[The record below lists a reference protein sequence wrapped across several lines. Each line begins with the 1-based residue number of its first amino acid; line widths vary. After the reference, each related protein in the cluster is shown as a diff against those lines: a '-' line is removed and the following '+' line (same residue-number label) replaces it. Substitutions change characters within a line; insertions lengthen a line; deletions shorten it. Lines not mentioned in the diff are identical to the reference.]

1 MSRFFINR
9 PIFAWVMAILVMLIG
24 VISVVNLPIEQYPRI
39 APPTITVSATYPGAN
54 AQTVENSVVQIIEQR
69 MKGLD
74 GLMYIS
80 SSSSSNG
87 GASVTLTFENGTD
100 SDTAQV
106 QVQNKL
112 QSAMSSLPESVQ
124 RQGVNVNKSSSS
136 FMMVQAF
143 ISEDGS
149 MDRSDIAD
157 YVSSNVVDQLSRV
170 EGVGEV
176 QLFGSTYA
184 MRIWLDPSRLRSYNM
199 VPSDVVSAVGAQNA
213 QVSAGQLGQA
223 PADTEQQVINATV
236 TVQSYLQTPEEFEN
250 ILLKTDSSGAQ
261 VRLRDVAEVEIGSE
275 SYGVVSQYN
284 GQEAAGLGI
293 SLASGANALET
304 REAVG
309 ERMAQLESNFPVGL
323 ASVVPYDTTPFISL
337 SIEQVVMTLIEAI
350 ALVFVVMFV
359 FLQNW
364 RATIIPTLAVP
375 VVLLGTFAVLYI
387 AGFSINVLTMFAM
400 VLSIGLL
407 VDDAIVVVENVERIL
422 EEDSEISIKDATI
435 QSMGEISKVVIG
447 IAIILSAVFVP
458 MAFFG
463 GSTGV
468 IYRQFSITLITS
480 MVLSAL
486 VALIFTPALCV
497 TLLKRGKSHE
507 KGKTEK
513 QKGFFGW
520 FNRSFS
526 KLSLSYESFV
536 GKSFRFKWLYLI
548 GYAAI
553 IGIMAVVFLRIPGS
567 FLPEEDQGIMFTLVQ
582 LPSGSTLDET
592 QDVLD
597 EVRNYYDTQET
608 DNIASVFTIAGFSF
622 AGNGQNM
629 GLAFVRLSDWD
640 ARAGDENTA
649 QAVAGRAMGYFFT
662 QLNEAQVFAIVPPA
676 ITELGNASGFDLML
690 QDTGNLGHDGLLEAR
705 NMLLGMSAQNDQ
717 VAGVRPNGQE
727 DAPQLKININQ
738 EQAAAYGLSLGSI
751 NSVISTAWGSG
762 YINDFIDRGRVKRV
776 YVQGEPSS
784 RTNPDDI
791 GKWYVRNDVGN
802 MISFNAFSGS
812 EWESGSPRLT
822 RYNSLP
828 SMNIQGSAAPGL
840 STGEAMSAMEAMI
853 TQLPEGIGYEW
864 TGMSLEEQKS
874 GAQAPMLYALSI
886 LIVFLCL
893 AALYESWSIP
903 FSVLLVIPLGVLG
916 AVIFTW
922 LRDFANDIYLQVGLL
937 TVVGLSAKNAILII
951 EFAKDHQEEG
961 YSLKDAVM
969 TAARQRLRPII
980 MTSLAFGLG
989 VVPLFI
995 ASGAGSGSQNAIG
1008 TSVLGGVISA
1018 TLLGIFFIPMFY
1030 IWVRSMFPY
1039 MNNEAHDVVG
1049 NNGYTI
1055 SNSSDDDYP
1064 SDDDDK
1070 PMPPTPPND
1079 DTPTSPTDNTS
1090 DSALSESYQPASF
1103 GDNTK

>member
-1 MSRFFINR
+1 MSVFFINR

-24 VISVVNLPIEQYPRI
+24 VISVINLPIEQYPRI
-39 APPTITVSATYPGAN
+39 APPTISVSASYPGAN
-54 AQTVENSVVQIIEQR
+54 AQTVENSVVQVIEQR

-87 GASVTLTFENGTD
+87 GATVTLTFENGTD
-100 SDTAQV
+100 PDTAQV

-143 ISEDGS
+143 ISEDGN
-149 MDRSDIAD
+149 MDRADIAD

-184 MRIWLDPSRLRSYNM
+184 MRIWLDPARLRSYNM
-199 VPSDVVSAVGAQNA
+199 VPSDVVNAVRAQNA

-223 PADTEQQVINATV
+223 PADTDQQVINATV
-236 TVQSYLQTPEEFEN
+236 TVQSYLQTPEEFAN
-250 ILLKTDSSGAQ
+250 ILLKTDVSGAQ
-261 VRLRDVAEVEIGSE
+261 VRLGDVADVEIGSE
-275 SYGVVSQYN
+275 NYGVVSQYN

-293 SLASGANALET
+293 SLAGGANALET
-304 REAVG
+304 REAVAD
-309 ERMAQLESNFPVGL
+309 RMAQLESNFPAGL
-323 ASVVPYDTTPFISL
+323 ASVVPYDTTPFVRL
-337 SIEQVVMTLIEAI
+337 SIEQVVMTLLEAI
-350 ALVFVVMFV
+350 VLVFIVMFI

-375 VVLLGTFAVLYI
+375 VVLLGTFAVLYV

-422 EEDSEISIKDATI
+422 EEDPHISIKDATI
-435 QSMGEISKVVIG
+435 QSMGEISKIVIG
-447 IAIILSAVFVP
+447 IALILSAVFVP

-468 IYRQFSITLITS
+468 IYRQFSITLITA

-497 TLLKRGKSHE
+497 TLLKRSKSHE
-507 KGKTEK
+507 KGNTEA

-520 FNRSFS
+520 FNRSFF
-526 KLSLSYESFV
+526 KLSRKYEGFV
-536 GKSFRFKWLYLI
+536 GKSIRFKWLYLV
-548 GYAAI
+548 GYAII
-553 IGIMAVVFLRIPGS
+553 IGIMTVVFLRIPGS

-582 LPSGSTLDET
+582 LPAGSTLDET
-592 QDVLD
+592 QDVL
-597 EVRNYYDTQET
+597 EKVRTYYDTQET

-622 AGNGQNM
+622 AGQGQNM
-629 GLAFVRLSDWD
+629 GLAFVRLSDWE
-640 ARAGDENTA
+640 ARDGDENTA

-676 ITELGNASGFDLML
+676 ITELGNASGFDLMI
-690 QDTGNLGHDGLLEAR
+690 QDTGNIGHDGLLEAR

-727 DAPQLKININQ
+727 DAPQLKVNINQ

-751 NSVISTAWGSG
+751 NSVISTAWGSS
-762 YINDFIDRGRVKRV
+762 YINDFIDRGRIKRV
-776 YVQGEPSS
+776 FVQGEPNS

-791 GKWYVRNDVGN
+791 GKWYVRNETGD
-802 MISFNAFSGS
+802 MISFDAFSSS
-812 EWESGSPRLT
+812 EWQSGSPRLT

-840 STGEAMSAMEAMI
+840 STGEAMSAMENMI
-853 TQLPEGIGYEW
+853 SELPEGVGYEW

-886 LIVFLCL
+886 LVVFLCL

-951 EFAKDHQEEG
+951 EFAKEHQEEG
-961 YSLKDAVM
+961 YSLKEAVM

-995 ASGAGSGSQNAIG
+995 ASGPGSGSQNAIG
-1008 TSVLGGVISA
+1008 TSVVGGVLTA
-1018 TLLGIFFIPMFY
+1018 TFLGIFFIPMFY
-1030 IWVRSMFPY
+1030 VWVRSLFPHKY
-1039 MNNEAHDVVG
+1039 G
-1049 NNGYTI
+1049 NNKPRDP
-1055 SNSSDDDYP
+1055 DDDGH
-1064 SDDDDK
+1064 DNG
-1070 PMPPTPPND
+1070 PND
-1079 DTPTSPTDNTS
+1079 DSTDDTQTLVTSEN
-1090 DSALSESYQPASF
+1090 YQPASF
-1103 GDNTK
+1103 GDNTQ

>member
-1 MSRFFINR
+1 MSRFFIDR
-9 PIFAWVMAILVMLIG
+9 PIFAWVLAILVMLIG

-39 APPTITVSATYPGAN
+39 APPTVSVSATYPGAN

-74 GLMYIS
+74 GLMYMS

-100 SDTAQV
+100 PDTAQV

-112 QSAMSSLPESVQ
+112 QAAMSSLPEAVQ

-136 FMMVQAF
+136 FLMVQAF

-149 MDRSDIAD
+149 MDRADIAD
-157 YVSSNVVDQLSRV
+157 YINSNVLDSISRV

-176 QLFGSTYA
+176 QVFGSSYA
-184 MRIWLDPSRLRSYNM
+184 MRIWLDPARLRSYNM
-199 VPSDVVSAVGAQNA
+199 VPSDVVNAVRAQNA

-223 PADTEQQVINATV
+223 PADTDQQVINATV
-236 TVQSYLQTPEEFEN
+236 TVQSYLQTPEEFKD
-250 ILLKTDSSGAQ
+250 ILLKTDTSGAQ
-261 VRLRDVAEVEIGSE
+261 VRLGDVADVEIGSE
-275 SYGVVSQYN
+275 NYSERSLYN

-293 SLASGANALET
+293 SLAAGANALES

-309 ERMAQLESNFPVGL
+309 ARMAELETNFPVGL
-323 ASVVPYDTTPFISL
+323 SSVVPYDTTPFVRL
-337 SIEQVVMTLIEAI
+337 SIEQVVKTLIEAI
-350 ALVFVVMFV
+350 VLVFIVMFV

-422 EEDSEISIKDATI
+422 EENPDISVKDATV

-447 IAIILSAVFVP
+447 IALILSAVFLP

-480 MVLSAL
+480 MALSAM

-507 KGKTEK
+507 KGSTEQ

-520 FNRSFS
+520 FNRGFF
-526 KLSLSYESFV
+526 KLSRSYENFV
-536 GKSFRFKWLYLI
+536 GKSIRFKWLYLI

-582 LPSGSTLDET
+582 LPAGSTLDET

-597 EVRNYYDTQET
+597 KVRSYYDTQEG
-608 DNIASVFTIAGFSF
+608 DNIASVFTVAGFSF
-622 AGNGQNM
+622 AGQGQNM
-629 GLAFVRLSDWD
+629 GLAFVRLSDWEE
-640 ARAGDENTA
+640 RSGEENTA
-649 QAVAGRAMGYFFT
+649 QAVADRAMGYFFT

-690 QDTGNLGHDGLLEAR
+690 QDVGNLGHEGLLEAR
-705 NMLLGMSAQNDQ
+705 NMLLGMAAQNEN

-727 DAPQLKININQ
+727 DAPQLKVNINQ

-751 NSVISTAWGSG
+751 NSVISTAWGSS
-762 YINDFIDRGRVKRV
+762 YINDFIDRGRIKRV
-776 YVQGEPSS
+776 YVQGEASS

-791 GKWYVRNDVGN
+791 GKWYVRGETGN
-802 MISFNAFSGS
+802 MVSFDAFSSS
-812 EWESGSPRLT
+812 EWQSGSPRLT

-828 SMNIQGSAAPGL
+828 SMNIQGNAAPGL
-840 STGEAMSAMEAMI
+840 STGEAMSAMENMI
-853 TQLPEGIGYEW
+853 GQLPEGIGYEW
-864 TGMSLEEQKS
+864 TGLSLEEQKS
-874 GAQAPMLYALSI
+874 GSQAPMLYALSI
-886 LIVFLCL
+886 LVVFLCL

-922 LRDFANDIYLQVGLL
+922 LRGFANDIYLQVGLL

-951 EFAKDHQEEG
+951 EFAKEHQEEG
-961 YSLKDAVM
+961 YSLREAVM

-989 VVPLFI
+989 VVPLAI
-995 ASGAGSGSQNAIG
+995 ATGAGSGSQTAIG
-1008 TSVLGGVISA
+1008 TSVVGGVLTA
-1018 TLLGIFFIPMFY
+1018 TFLGIFFIPMFY

-1039 MNNEAHDVVG
+1039 KGNKAH
-1049 NNGYTI
+1049 NGKG
-1055 SNSSDDDYP
+1055 DDDNNHPGGNGGGDNPAP
-1064 SDDDDK
+1064 SAPTEDK
-1070 PMPPTPPND
+1070 QSLTPP
-1079 DTPTSPTDNTS
+1079 
-1090 DSALSESYQPASF
+1090 ASYQPVSL
-1103 GDNTK
+1103 GDNTQ

>member
-1 MSRFFINR
+1 MSRFFIDR
-9 PIFAWVMAILVMLIG
+9 PIFAWVLAILVMLIG

-39 APPTITVSATYPGAN
+39 APPTVSVSATYPGAN

-74 GLMYIS
+74 GLMYMS

-100 SDTAQV
+100 PDTAQV

-112 QSAMSSLPESVQ
+112 QAAMSSLPEAVQ

-149 MDRSDIAD
+149 MDRADIAD
-157 YVSSNVVDQLSRV
+157 YINSNVLDSISRV

-176 QLFGSTYA
+176 QVFGSSYA
-184 MRIWLDPSRLRSYNM
+184 MRIWLDPARLRSYNM
-199 VPSDVVSAVGAQNA
+199 VPSDVVNAVRAQNA

-223 PADTEQQVINATV
+223 PADTDQQVINATV
-236 TVQSYLQTPEEFEN
+236 TVQSYLQTPEEFKD
-250 ILLKTDSSGAQ
+250 ILLKTDTSGAQ
-261 VRLRDVAEVEIGSE
+261 VRLGDVADVEIGSE
-275 SYGVVSQYN
+275 NYSERSLYN

-293 SLASGANALET
+293 SLAAGANALET

-309 ERMAQLESNFPVGL
+309 ARIAELETNFPAGL
-323 ASVVPYDTTPFISL
+323 SSVVPYDTTPFVRL
-337 SIEQVVMTLIEAI
+337 SIEQVVKTLLEAI
-350 ALVFVVMFV
+350 ALVFIVMFI

-422 EEDSEISIKDATI
+422 EEDPDISVKDATI

-447 IAIILSAVFVP
+447 IALILSAVFLP

-480 MVLSAL
+480 MALSAM

-507 KGKTEK
+507 KGSTEQ

-520 FNRSFS
+520 FNRGFF
-526 KLSLSYESFV
+526 KLSRSYENFV
-536 GKSFRFKWLYLI
+536 GKSFNLKWLYLI

-582 LPSGSTLDET
+582 LPAGSTLDET

-597 EVRNYYDTQET
+597 KVRNYYDTQET

-622 AGNGQNM
+622 AGQGQNM
-629 GLAFVRLSDWD
+629 GLAFVRLSDWEE
-640 ARAGDENTA
+640 RSGEENTA
-649 QAVAGRAMGYFFT
+649 QAVADRAMGYFFT

-690 QDTGNLGHDGLLEAR
+690 QDVGNLGHEGLLEAR
-705 NMLLGMSAQNDQ
+705 NMLLGMAAQNEN

-727 DAPQLKININQ
+727 DAPQLKVNINQ

-751 NSVISTAWGSG
+751 NSVISTAWGSS
-762 YINDFIDRGRVKRV
+762 YINDFIDRGRIKRV
-776 YVQGEPSS
+776 YVQGEASS

-791 GKWYVRNDVGN
+791 GKWYVRGETGN
-802 MISFNAFSGS
+802 MVSFDAFSSS
-812 EWESGSPRLT
+812 EWQSGSPRLT

-828 SMNIQGSAAPGL
+828 SMNIQGNAAPGL
-840 STGEAMSAMEAMI
+840 STGEAMSAMENMI
-853 TQLPEGIGYEW
+853 SQLPEGIGYEW
-864 TGMSLEEQKS
+864 TGLSLEEQKS
-874 GAQAPMLYALSI
+874 GSQAPMLYALSI
-886 LIVFLCL
+886 LVVFLCL

-922 LRDFANDIYLQVGLL
+922 LRGFANDIYLQVGLL

-951 EFAKDHQEEG
+951 EFAKEHQEEG
-961 YSLKDAVM
+961 YSLREAVM

-980 MTSLAFGLG
+980 MTSLAFGIG
-989 VVPLFI
+989 VVPLAI
-995 ASGAGSGSQNAIG
+995 ATGAGSGSQTAIG
-1008 TSVLGGVISA
+1008 TSVVGGVVSA

-1030 IWVRSMFPY
+1030 IWVRGMFPY
-1039 MNNEAHDVVG
+1039 KGNEAH
-1049 NNGYTI
+1049 NGKG
-1055 SNSSDDDYP
+1055 
-1064 SDDDDK
+1064 DDDDNHPSGNGGGDNPVPSAPTEDK
-1070 PMPPTPPND
+1070 QSLTPP
-1079 DTPTSPTDNTS
+1079 
-1090 DSALSESYQPASF
+1090 ASYQPVSF
-1103 GDNTK
+1103 GDNTQ

>member
-1 MSRFFINR
+1 MSRFFIDR
-9 PIFAWVMAILVMLIG
+9 PIFAWVIAILVMLIG
-24 VISVVNLPIEQYPRI
+24 VISVINLPIEQYPRI
-39 APPTITVSATYPGAN
+39 APPTISVSASYPGAN
-54 AQTVENSVVQIIEQR
+54 AQTVEDSVVQIIEQR

-74 GLMYIS
+74 GLMYMS

-100 SDTAQV
+100 PDTAQV

-112 QSAMSSLPESVQ
+112 QAAMSSLPESVQ

-136 FMMVQAF
+136 FLMVQAF
-143 ISEDGS
+143 VSEDGS
-149 MDRSDIAD
+149 MDNSDIAD
-157 YVSSNVVDQLSRV
+157 YINSNVVDQLSRV

-176 QLFGSTYA
+176 QVFGSAYA
-184 MRIWLDPSRLRSYNM
+184 MRIWLDPSLLRSYNL
-199 VPSDVVSAVGAQNA
+199 VPADVVNAVRAQNA

-223 PADTEQQVINATV
+223 PADTDRQVINATV
-236 TVQSYLQTPEEFEN
+236 TVQSYLQTPEEFKN
-250 ILLKTDSSGAQ
+250 ILLKTDTSGAK
-261 VRLRDVAEVEIGSE
+261 VRLGDVAKVEIGSE
-275 SYGVVSQYN
+275 DYSETALYN
-284 GQEAAGLGI
+284 GQTSAGLGI
-293 SLASGANALET
+293 SLAGGANALET

-309 ERMAQLESNFPVGL
+309 ARMAELEQNFPKNL
-323 ASVVPYDTTPFISL
+323 TTVVPYDTTPFVRL
-337 SIEQVVMTLIEAI
+337 SIEQVVKTLIEAI
-350 ALVFVVMFV
+350 VLVFIVMFI

-387 AGFSINVLTMFAM
+387 AGFSINVLTMFAL

-422 EEDSEISIKDATI
+422 EEDPHISIKDATI
-435 QSMGEISKVVIG
+435 QSMGEISKIVVG
-447 IAIILSAVFVP
+447 IALILSAVFVP

-468 IYRQFSITLITS
+468 IYRQFSITLITA

-497 TLLKRGKSHE
+497 TLLKRSKSHE
-507 KGKTEK
+507 KGSTEE

-520 FNRSFS
+520 FNRSFYKVS
-526 KLSLSYESFV
+526 RKYENSV
-536 GKSFRFKWLYLI
+536 GKSFKFKWLYLI

-553 IGIMAVVFLRIPGS
+553 IGVMAVVFLRIPGS

-582 LPSGSTLDET
+582 LPAGATLDET
-592 QDVLD
+592 EAVL
-597 EVRNYYDTQET
+597 EKVTNYYDTQEG

-622 AGNGQNM
+622 AGQGQNM
-629 GLAFVRLSDWD
+629 GLAFVRLSDWAD
-640 ARAGDENTA
+640 RPGEENTA

-676 ITELGNASGFDLML
+676 ITELGNASGFDLMI
-690 QDTGNLGHDGLLEAR
+690 QDTGNLGHEGLLEAR
-705 NMLLGMSAQNDQ
+705 NMLLGMAAQNDQ
-717 VAGVRPNGQE
+717 VTGVRPNGQE
-727 DAPQLKININQ
+727 DAPQLKVNINQ

-751 NSVISTAWGSG
+751 NSVISTAWGSS
-762 YINDFIDRGRVKRV
+762 YINDFVDRGRIKRV
-776 YVQGEPSS
+776 FVQGEPSS

-791 GKWYVRNDVGN
+791 GKWYVRNVAGE
-802 MISFNAFSGS
+802 MISFDAFSSS
-812 EWESGSPRLT
+812 EWQSGSPRLT

-840 STGEAMSAMEAMI
+840 STGEAMSSMEAMM
-853 TQLPEGIGYEW
+853 QKLPEGIGYEW

-886 LIVFLCL
+886 LVVFLCL

-922 LRDFANDIYLQVGLL
+922 LRGFNNDIYLQVGLL

-951 EFAKDHQEEG
+951 EFAKEHQEEG
-961 YSLKDAVM
+961 NTLKEAVM
-969 TAARQRLRPII
+969 IAARQRLRPII

-995 ASGAGSGSQNAIG
+995 ATGPGSGSQNAIG
-1008 TSVLGGVISA
+1008 TSVVGGVVTA
-1018 TLLGIFFIPMFY
+1018 TILGIFFIPMFF
-1030 IWVRSMFPY
+1030 IWVRSLFPY
-1039 MNNEAHDVVG
+1039 KYENNKPNNKDDG
-1049 NNGYTI
+1049 NDGTPGPQNPT
-1055 SNSSDDDYP
+1055 P
-1064 SDDDDK
+1064 SD
-1070 PMPPTPPND
+1070 PMP
-1079 DTPTSPTDNTS
+1079 S
-1090 DSALSESYQPASF
+1090 DSYQPASF
-1103 GDNTK
+1103 GDNIQ

>member
-1 MSRFFINR
+1 MSRFFIDR
-9 PIFAWVMAILVMLIG
+9 PIFAWVLAILVMLIG

-39 APPTITVSATYPGAN
+39 APPTVSVSATYPGAN

-74 GLMYIS
+74 GLMYMS

-100 SDTAQV
+100 PDTAQV

-112 QSAMSSLPESVQ
+112 QAAMSSVPEAVQ

-149 MDRSDIAD
+149 MDRADIAD
-157 YVSSNVVDQLSRV
+157 YINSNVLDSISRV

-176 QLFGSTYA
+176 QVFGSSYA
-184 MRIWLDPSRLRSYNM
+184 MRIWLDPARLRSYNM
-199 VPSDVVSAVGAQNA
+199 VPSDVVNAVRAQNA

-223 PADTEQQVINATV
+223 PADTDQQVINATV
-236 TVQSYLQTPEEFEN
+236 TVQSYLQTPEEFKD
-250 ILLKTDSSGAQ
+250 ILLKTDTSGAQ
-261 VRLRDVAEVEIGSE
+261 VRLGDVADVEIGSE
-275 SYGVVSQYN
+275 NYSERSLYN

-293 SLASGANALET
+293 SLAAGANALET

-309 ERMAQLESNFPVGL
+309 ARIAELETNFPAGL
-323 ASVVPYDTTPFISL
+323 SSVVPYDTTPFVRL
-337 SIEQVVMTLIEAI
+337 SIEQVVKTLLEAI
-350 ALVFVVMFV
+350 ALVFIVMFI

-422 EEDSEISIKDATI
+422 EEDPDISVKDATI

-447 IAIILSAVFVP
+447 IALILSAVFLP

-480 MVLSAL
+480 MALSAM

-507 KGKTEK
+507 KGSTEQ

-520 FNRSFS
+520 FNRGFF
-526 KLSLSYESFV
+526 KLSRSYENFV
-536 GKSFRFKWLYLI
+536 GKSFNLKWLYLI

-582 LPSGSTLDET
+582 LPAGSTLDET

-597 EVRNYYDTQET
+597 KVRNYYDTQET

-622 AGNGQNM
+622 AGQGQNM
-629 GLAFVRLSDWD
+629 GLAFVRLSDWEE
-640 ARAGDENTA
+640 RSGEENTA
-649 QAVAGRAMGYFFT
+649 QAVADRAMGYFFT

-690 QDTGNLGHDGLLEAR
+690 QDVGNLGHEGLLEAR
-705 NMLLGMSAQNDQ
+705 NMLLGMAAQNEN

-727 DAPQLKININQ
+727 DAPQLKVNINQ

-751 NSVISTAWGSG
+751 NSVISTAWGSS
-762 YINDFIDRGRVKRV
+762 YINDFIDRGRIKRV
-776 YVQGEPSS
+776 YVQGEASS

-791 GKWYVRNDVGN
+791 GKWYVRGETGN
-802 MISFNAFSGS
+802 MVSFDAFSSS
-812 EWESGSPRLT
+812 EWQSGSPRLT

-828 SMNIQGSAAPGL
+828 SMNIQGNAAPGL
-840 STGEAMSAMEAMI
+840 STGEAMSAMENMI
-853 TQLPEGIGYEW
+853 SQLPEGIGYEW
-864 TGMSLEEQKS
+864 TGLSLEEQKS
-874 GAQAPMLYALSI
+874 GSQAPMLYALSI
-886 LIVFLCL
+886 LVVFLCL

-922 LRDFANDIYLQVGLL
+922 LRGFANDIYLQVGLL

-951 EFAKDHQEEG
+951 EFAKEHQEEG
-961 YSLKDAVM
+961 YSLREAVM

-980 MTSLAFGLG
+980 MTSLAFGIG
-989 VVPLFI
+989 VVPLAI
-995 ASGAGSGSQNAIG
+995 ATGAGSGSQTAIG
-1008 TSVLGGVISA
+1008 TSVVGGVVSA

-1030 IWVRSMFPY
+1030 IWVRGMFPY
-1039 MNNEAHDVVG
+1039 KGNEAH
-1049 NNGYTI
+1049 NGKG
-1055 SNSSDDDYP
+1055 
-1064 SDDDDK
+1064 DDDDNHPSGNGGGDNPGPSAPTEDK
-1070 PMPPTPPND
+1070 QSLIPP
-1079 DTPTSPTDNTS
+1079 
-1090 DSALSESYQPASF
+1090 ASYQPVSF
-1103 GDNTK
+1103 GDNTQ

>member
-1 MSRFFINR
+1 MSRFFIDR
-9 PIFAWVMAILVMLIG
+9 PIFAWVLAILVMLIG

-39 APPTITVSATYPGAN
+39 APPTVSVSATYPGAN

-74 GLMYIS
+74 GLMYMS

-87 GASVTLTFENGTD
+87 SASVTLTFENGTD
-100 SDTAQV
+100 PDTAQV

-112 QSAMSSLPESVQ
+112 QAAMSLLPESVQ

-149 MDRSDIAD
+149 MDRADISDYIN
-157 YVSSNVVDQLSRV
+157 SNVLDSISRV

-176 QLFGSTYA
+176 QVFGSSYA
-184 MRIWLDPSRLRSYNM
+184 MRIWLDPARLRSYNM
-199 VPSDVVSAVGAQNA
+199 VPSDVVNAVRAQNA

-223 PADTEQQVINATV
+223 PADTDQQVINATV
-236 TVQSYLQTPEEFEN
+236 TVQSYLQTPEEFRN

-261 VRLRDVAEVEIGSE
+261 VRLGDVADVEIGSE
-275 SYGVVSQYN
+275 NYSVISLYN
-284 GQEAAGLGI
+284 GQEAAALGI
-293 SLASGANALET
+293 SLAAGANALET

-309 ERMAQLESNFPVGL
+309 ARIAELETNFPAGL
-323 ASVVPYDTTPFISL
+323 SSVVPYDTTPFVRL
-337 SIEQVVMTLIEAI
+337 SIEQVVKTLIEAI
-350 ALVFVVMFV
+350 VLVFIVMFI

-422 EEDSEISIKDATI
+422 EEDPDISIKDATI
-435 QSMGEISKVVIG
+435 QSMGEISKIVIG
-447 IAIILSAVFVP
+447 IALILSAVFVP

-480 MVLSAL
+480 MALSAM

-507 KGKTEK
+507 KGSTEQ

-520 FNRSFS
+520 FNRGFF
-526 KLSLSYESFV
+526 KLSRSYENFV
-536 GKSFRFKWLYLI
+536 GKSIRFKWLYLI

-582 LPSGSTLDET
+582 LPAGSTLDET

-597 EVRNYYDTQET
+597 KVRNYYDTQET

-622 AGNGQNM
+622 AGQGQNM
-629 GLAFVRLSDWD
+629 GLAFVRLSDWEE
-640 ARAGDENTA
+640 RSGDENTA

-690 QDTGNLGHDGLLEAR
+690 QDVGNLGHEGLLEAR
-705 NMLLGMSAQNDQ
+705 NMLLGMAAQNEN

-727 DAPQLKININQ
+727 DAPQLKVNINQ

-751 NSVISTAWGSG
+751 NSVISTAWGSS
-762 YINDFIDRGRVKRV
+762 YINDFIDRGRIKRV
-776 YVQGEPSS
+776 YVQGEASS

-791 GKWYVRNDVGN
+791 GKWYVRGETGN
-802 MISFNAFSGS
+802 MVSFDAFSSS
-812 EWESGSPRLT
+812 EWQSGSPRLT

-828 SMNIQGSAAPGL
+828 SMNIQGNAAPGL
-840 STGEAMSAMEAMI
+840 STGEAMSAMENMI
-853 TQLPEGIGYEW
+853 SQLPEGIGYEW
-864 TGMSLEEQKS
+864 TGLSLEEQKS
-874 GAQAPMLYALSI
+874 GSQAPMLYALSI
-886 LIVFLCL
+886 LVVFLCL

-922 LRDFANDIYLQVGLL
+922 LRGFANDIYLQVGLL

-951 EFAKDHQEEG
+951 EFAKEHQEEG
-961 YSLKDAVM
+961 YSLREAVM

-980 MTSLAFGLG
+980 MTSLAFGIG
-989 VVPLFI
+989 VVPLAI
-995 ASGAGSGSQNAIG
+995 ATGAGSGSQTAIG
-1008 TSVLGGVISA
+1008 TSVVGGVLTA
-1018 TLLGIFFIPMFY
+1018 TFLGIFFIPMFY

-1039 MNNEAHDVVG
+1039 KGNEAH
-1049 NNGYTI
+1049 NGKG
-1055 SNSSDDDYP
+1055 
-1064 SDDDDK
+1064 DDDDNHPSGNGSGDNPLPSAPTEDK
-1070 PMPPTPPND
+1070 QSLTPP
-1079 DTPTSPTDNTS
+1079 
-1090 DSALSESYQPASF
+1090 ASYQPVSL
-1103 GDNTK
+1103 GDNTQ

>member
-24 VISVVNLPIEQYPRI
+24 VISVLNLPIEQYPRI
-39 APPTITVSATYPGAN
+39 APPTISVSASYPGAN

-74 GLMYIS
+74 GLMYMS

-112 QSAMSSLPESVQ
+112 QAAMSLLPESVQ

-143 ISEDGS
+143 ISEDDS
-149 MDRSDIAD
+149 MDRADIAD
-157 YVSSNVVDQLSRV
+157 YVSSNVVDSLSRV

-176 QLFGSTYA
+176 QVFGSTYA
-184 MRIWLDPSRLRSYNM
+184 MRIWLDPARLRSYNM
-199 VPSDVVSAVGAQNA
+199 VPSDVVNAVRAQNA

-223 PADTEQQVINATV
+223 PADTDQQVINATV
-236 TVQSYLQTPEEFEN
+236 TVQSYLKTPEEFKN
-250 ILLKTDSSGAQ
+250 ILLKTDGSGAQ
-261 VRLRDVAEVEIGSE
+261 VRLGDVADVEIGSE
-275 SYGVVSQYN
+275 NYSVVSQYN
-284 GQEAAGLGI
+284 GKEAAGLGI

-309 ERMAQLESNFPVGL
+309 ARMAELESNFPAGL
-323 ASVVPYDTTPFISL
+323 VSVVPYDTTPFVRL
-337 SIEQVVMTLIEAI
+337 SIKQVVMTLMEAI
-350 ALVFVVMFV
+350 ILVFIVMFI

-375 VVLLGTFAVLYI
+375 VVLLGTFAVLYV

-435 QSMGEISKVVIG
+435 QSMREISKIVIG
-447 IAIILSAVFVP
+447 IALILSAVFLP

-480 MVLSAL
+480 MVLSAI
-486 VALIFTPALCV
+486 VALIFTPALCI
-497 TLLKRGKSHE
+497 TLLKRSKSHD
-507 KGKTEK
+507 KGNTEK

-520 FNRSFS
+520 FNRTFFR
-526 KLSLSYESFV
+526 LSRSYESFV
-536 GKSFRFKWLYLI
+536 GKSIRFKWLYLI

-553 IGIMAVVFLRIPGS
+553 IGLMAVVFLRIPGS

-582 LPSGSTLDET
+582 LPAGSTLDQT
-592 QDVLD
+592 QDVL
-597 EVRNYYDTQET
+597 EKVRTYYTEQEPE
-608 DNIASVFTIAGFSF
+608 NVASVFTVAGFSF
-622 AGNGQNM
+622 AGQGQNM
-629 GLAFVRLSDWD
+629 GLAFVRLTDWEE
-640 ARAGDENTA
+640 RSGDDNTA
-649 QAVAGRAMGYFFT
+649 QAVSGRAMGYFFT

-705 NMLLGMSAQNDQ
+705 NMLLGMASQSDK

-727 DAPQLKININQ
+727 DSPQLKININQ
-738 EQAAAYGLSLGSI
+738 EQAAAYGLTLGNI
-751 NSVISTAWGSG
+751 NSVISTAWGSS
-762 YINDFIDRGRVKRV
+762 YINDFVDRGRIKRV
-776 YVQGEPSS
+776 FVQGEPDS
-784 RTNPDDI
+784 RTNPSDI
-791 GKWYVRNDVGN
+791 GKWYVRSETGN
-802 MISFNAFSGS
+802 MIPFDAFSSS
-812 EWESGSPRLT
+812 EWQSGSPRLT

-840 STGEAMSAMEAMI
+840 STGEAMSSMEAMMEK
-853 TQLPEGIGYEW
+853 LPEGIGYEW

-886 LIVFLCL
+886 LVVFLCL

-922 LRDFANDIYLQVGLL
+922 FRDFANDIYLQVGLL

-951 EFAKDHQEEG
+951 EFAKEHQEEG
-961 YSLKDAVM
+961 YSLREAVM

-989 VVPLFI
+989 VVPLAI
-995 ASGAGSGSQNAIG
+995 ATGAGSGSQNAIG
-1008 TSVLGGVISA
+1008 TSVVGGVVTA
-1018 TLLGIFFIPMFY
+1018 TVLGIFFIPMFY
-1030 IWVRSMFPY
+1030 VWVRSMFPHKY
-1039 MNNEAHDVVG
+1039 ENNKPNDRG
-1049 NNGYTI
+1049 
-1055 SNSSDDDYP
+1055 P
-1064 SDDDDK
+1064 SDPHPEDHSDYTESTTPDDAQY
-1070 PMPPTPPND
+1070 
-1079 DTPTSPTDNTS
+1079 SS
-1090 DSALSESYQPASF
+1090 SSESYKPVSF
-1103 GDNTK
+1103 GDNTQ